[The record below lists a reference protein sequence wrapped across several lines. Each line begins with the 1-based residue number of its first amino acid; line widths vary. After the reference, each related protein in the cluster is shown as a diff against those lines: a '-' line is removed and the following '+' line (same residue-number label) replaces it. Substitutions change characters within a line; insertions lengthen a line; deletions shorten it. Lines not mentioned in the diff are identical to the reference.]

1 MAETTTITVRVSL
14 DTKEKLDRLA
24 GMTGRSR
31 SYLVADALGAYVA
44 EEIEIVEG
52 ILEGIRD
59 ADEGRVFTSEQV
71 KAHIDALFE
80 IHRSDDRTHKK
91 VAAR

>member
-14 DTKEKLDRLA
+14 ETKKRLDQLA

-31 SYLVADALGAYVA
+31 SYLVADALGAYLA

-52 ILEGIRD
+52 ILEGMKD
-59 ADEGRVFTSEQV
+59 VEEGRVFTSEQV
-71 KAHIDALFE
+71 RAHIDELFE
-80 IHRSDDRTHKK
+80 AHRTDDSTRKK

>member
-59 ADEGRVFTSEQV
+59 ADEGRVFTGEQV
-71 KAHIDALFE
+71 KAHIDELFE